1 MSRVKWKENIHSI
14 DFSSFQG
21 VPLTWSGHVEFYPDL
36 SVTIAIGSF
45 TRPVGANRQGRFH
58 RTLGCLDQS
67 RRTPRI
73 QAETQGGRRVR
84 DNHGIGLR
92 WAPIQSHQPIWQ
104 ELKVSAV
111 MCQPHWAQSYNE
123 DTKARS
129 GVPASLVFTTVT
141 HGHSNCTFENISWK
155 PFRKELHRW
164 RGRWGGDRDGEY
176 M

>member
-1 MSRVKWKENIHSI
+1 MERKHSFNWFFLFSRGSFNLKWSCRGLSWSI
-14 DFSSFQG
+14 S
-21 VPLTWSGHVEFYPDL
+21 HHC
-36 SVTIAIGSF
+36 IGSF
-45 TRPVGANRQGRFH
+45 TRPLGANRQGRFH

-164 RGRWGGDRDGEY
+164 RGRWGVDRDGEY